1 MIINFSFDT
10 PYGKFADA
18 LHFGDEVPSDAEIEA
33 MKQARLDNWIAAI
46 TAPVEEVPV
55 EEVLVEE
62 APVEVQE

>member
-1 MIINFSFDT
+1 MIINFNFET

-18 LHFGDEVPSDAEIEA
+18 LHFANELPSDAEIDA

-55 EEVLVEE
+55 E
-62 APVEVQE
+62 AQE